1 MIADKIKL
9 LREKQGITQAELARR
24 LGVTRSGVNAWEM
37 GITIPSTQYVVE
49 LAMLFNVSSDYLLD
63 IEKSATVSVE
73 GLTDREIAAVLEVI
87 ECYRARP
94 DSIPDVY
101 K

>member
-37 GITIPSTQYVVE
+37 GISVPSTQYIVE
-49 LAMLFNVSSDYLLD
+49 LAQFFGVSADYLLGL
-63 IEKSATVSVE
+63 ESTTTVSVE
-73 GLTDREIAAVLEVI
+73 GLSDREIASII
-87 ECYRARP
+87 EIINCYRQNHNQ
-94 DSIPDVY
+94 SL
-101 K
+101 